1 MPGARAIGHD
11 RAAAVVIDTF
21 RPEHASAFDALNRT
35 WLTAHG
41 LLEPEDERHLADP
54 AGQIL
59 APGGQ
64 IFVALDGAE
73 VVGTCALVPHG
84 PGAFELVKLTVAP
97 AARGGG
103 LGRRLVEA
111 CLEFA
116 ARHGGHHIV
125 LMSNSR
131 LGAALRLYEQLGFRY
146 RPVPPGVP
154 YATAD
159 ICMELDLA
167 PGVPAT

>member
-1 MPGARAIGHD
+1 M
-11 RAAAVVIDTF
+11 VIDTF
-21 RPEHASAFDALNRT
+21 RPEHAAAFDALNRS

-41 LLEPEDERHLADP
+41 LLEPADELHLADP
-54 AGQIL
+54 AGQIV

-64 IFVALDGAE
+64 IFVALDGGD
-73 VVGTCALVPHG
+73 VVGTCAVVPHG
-84 PGAFELVKLTVAP
+84 PGAFEIVKLTVAP

-103 LGRRLVEA
+103 LGRRLVAA

-116 ARHGGHHIV
+116 AGQGGRQVV
-125 LMSNSR
+125 LMSNSQ

-146 RPVPPGVP
+146 RPVPPDVA

-167 PGVPAT
+167 SDRPTS